1 MNNFLITASGRSG
14 TTFLSTVMN
23 KSSIWSVK
31 HEPQRSEKLSIAQI
45 QKRFNQ
51 NYYGEVNAFLCS
63 IADEIKVKK
72 KGVILRDPIELWISI
87 ANRYQGKNLIKHLN
101 DLEAIIFKM
110 LYYSLKKD
118 EYLTI
123 SFKKMTNDKNYLQNI
138 INYFEVKDVKI
149 TEGILKEKIN
159 ASTRHDYYSLE
170 QFNNNIQSRVR
181 NLKNKTE
188 ALGEKI

>member
-31 HEPQRSEKLSIAQI
+31 HEPQRSGKLSIAQI

-51 NYYGEVNAFLCS
+51 NYYGEVNPFLWP

-87 ANRYQGKNLIKHLN
+87 ANRYQGKNLIQHLN
-101 DLEAIIFKM
+101 DLEEIIFKM
-110 LYYSLKKD
+110 LYYSMKKD
-118 EYLTI
+118 KYLTI
-123 SFKKMTNDKNYLQNI
+123 SFKKMTNDKNYLQAI
-138 INYFEVKDVKI
+138 LSYFEVKDVKI
-149 TEGILKEKIN
+149 TEEILGEKIN
-159 ASTRHDYYSLE
+159 ASTRYDYYSLE
-170 QFNNNIQSRVR
+170 QFNNNIQSRVN
-181 NLKNKTE
+181 NLKI
-188 ALGEKI
+188 KIKRCGKET

>member
-51 NYYGEVNAFLCS
+51 NYYGEVNPFLWF

-72 KGVILRDPIELWISI
+72 KGVILRDPIELWISK

-101 DLEAIIFKM
+101 DLEEIFLKM
-110 LYYSLKKD
+110 LFYSMKKD

-123 SFKKMTNDKNYLQNI
+123 SFKKMTNDKNYLQSI
-138 INYFEVKDVKI
+138 LSYFEVKDVKI
-149 TEGILKEKIN
+149 TEEILREKIY

-170 QFNNNIQSRVR
+170 QFNNDIQSRVN
-181 NLKNKTE
+181 NLKTKIKRY
-188 ALGEKI
+188 GEEI